1 MPTPSFTDII
11 KAYLEA
17 QFGGDVP
24 PIPGITIDSEL
35 SDTSENPVQNKVIN
49 AALQSKGTYSKP
61 SGGIP
66 ASDLASG
73 VIPVVPQMATQTDMS
88 DWTTGKTV
96 DAAVLKADLSFASQE
111 LEGLVIAVDVLQTAV
126 SQKANSADIPT
137 KTSDLTNDSG
147 FQTASQ
153 VQAAIAPLQ
162 TKAITDTGG
171 YYSTDT
177 VDGALQEI
185 GAELAGV
192 NTLLGSGVIT

>member
-35 SDTSENPVQNKVIN
+35 SDTSENPVMNRVIT
-49 AALQSKGTYSKP
+49 AAL
-61 SGGIP
+61 
-66 ASDLASG
+66 A
-73 VIPVVPQMATQTDMS
+73 
-88 DWTTGKTV
+88 
-96 DAAVLKADLSFASQE
+96 LKAAIADIPTKVSQ
-111 LEGLVIAVDVLQTAV
+111 LLNDSGYQTAAQV
-126 SQKANSADIPT
+126 RTAISTAVPT

-147 FQTASQ
+147 FQTDSQ

-162 TKAITDTGG
+162 SKAITDTGG

>member
-1 MPTPSFTDII
+1 MPTPSFTDFI

-35 SDTSENPVQNKVIN
+35 STTSENPVMNRVIT
-49 AALQSKGTYSKP
+49 AALALKAAITDIPTKLSQLRND
-61 SGGIP
+61 SGY
-66 ASDLASG
+66 
-73 VIPVVPQMATQTDMS
+73 QTAAQVQTAIS
-88 DWTTGKTV
+88 
-96 DAAVLKADLSFASQE
+96 AAV
-111 LEGLVIAVDVLQTAV
+111 
-126 SQKANSADIPT
+126 PT

-147 FQTASQ
+147 FQTAAQ
-153 VQAAIAPLQ
+153 VQAAISTATNPLQ
-162 TKAITDTGG
+162 SKAITDTGG

>member
-35 SDTSENPVQNKVIN
+35 STTSENPVQNKVIT
-49 AALQSKGTYSKP
+49 AALALKAALTD
-61 SGGIP
+61 I
-66 ASDLASG
+66 
-73 VIPVVPQMATQTDMS
+73 PQMATQTNMS
-88 DWTTGKTV
+88 DWTSGKTV
-96 DAAVLKADLSFASQE
+96 DAAVLKTDFSSAIQLVE
-111 LEGLVIAVDVLQTAV
+111 TTVEGLQTVV
-126 SQKANSADIPT
+126 SQKADSVDIPT
-137 KTSDLTNDSG
+137 KTSDLANDSG
-147 FQTASQ
+147 YQTAAQ

-177 VDGALQEI
+177 VEGALQEI

>member
-1 MPTPSFTDII
+1 MPNPSFTDII

-35 SDTSENPVQNKVIN
+35 SDTSENPVQNKVIT
-49 AALQSKGTYSKP
+49 AALALKAAITDIPTKLSQLLND
-61 SGGIP
+61 SGY
-66 ASDLASG
+66 
-73 VIPVVPQMATQTDMS
+73 QTAAQV
-88 DWTTGKTV
+88 WTAIS
-96 DAAVLKADLSFASQE
+96 AAV
-111 LEGLVIAVDVLQTAV
+111 
-126 SQKANSADIPT
+126 PT

-147 FQTASQ
+147 YQTAAQ
-153 VQAAIAPLQ
+153 VQTVIAPLQ

-171 YYSTDT
+171 YYTTDT

>member
-11 KAYLEA
+11 RAYLEA

-66 ASDLASG
+66 ASDLAPG
-73 VIPVVPQMATQTDMS
+73 VIPVVPQMATQADMS
-88 DWTTGKTV
+88 DWTQGKTV
-96 DAAVLKADLSFASQE
+96 DAAVLKTDFTQAGTVLNDIGDSVNAVANALESKAD
-111 LEGLVIAVDVLQTAV
+111 
-126 SQKANSADIPT
+126 
-137 KTSDLTNDSG
+137 TSDL
-147 FQTASQ
+147 
-153 VQAAIAPLQ
+153 IPLQ

-177 VDGALQEI
+177 VEGALQEI

-192 NTLLGSGVIT
+192 NTLIGSGVIT

>member
-35 SDTSENPVQNKVIN
+35 STTSENPVQNKVIT
-49 AALQSKGTYSKP
+49 AALALKAAITDIPTKLSQLLND
-61 SGGIP
+61 SGY
-66 ASDLASG
+66 
-73 VIPVVPQMATQTDMS
+73 QTAAQVRS
-88 DWTTGKTV
+88 AIS
-96 DAAVLKADLSFASQE
+96 AAV
-111 LEGLVIAVDVLQTAV
+111 
-126 SQKANSADIPT
+126 PT

-147 FQTASQ
+147 FQTAAQ
-153 VQAAIAPLQ
+153 VQTVIAPLQ

-171 YYSTDT
+171 YYTTDT

>member
-1 MPTPSFTDII
+1 MPTPSFTDFIRS
-11 KAYLEA
+11 YLEA

-35 SDTSENPVQNKVIN
+35 SDTSENPVQNKVIT
-49 AALQSKGTYSKP
+49 AAL
-61 SGGIP
+61 
-66 ASDLASG
+66 A
-73 VIPVVPQMATQTDMS
+73 
-88 DWTTGKTV
+88 
-96 DAAVLKADLSFASQE
+96 LKAA
-111 LEGLVIAVDVLQTAV
+111 I
-126 SQKANSADIPT
+126 ADIPT
-137 KTSDLTNDSG
+137 KLSQLLNDSG
-147 FQTASQ
+147 FQTASQVQSAITAAVPTKTSDITNDSGYQTAAQ

-171 YYSTDT
+171 YFSTDT

>member
-1 MPTPSFTDII
+1 MPNPSFTDII
-11 KAYLEA
+11 RAYLEA

-24 PIPGITIDSEL
+24 PIPGVTIDDEL
-35 SDTSENPVQNKVIN
+35 STTSENPVMNRVIT
-49 AALQSKGTYSKP
+49 AAL
-61 SGGIP
+61 
-66 ASDLASG
+66 A
-73 VIPVVPQMATQTDMS
+73 
-88 DWTTGKTV
+88 
-96 DAAVLKADLSFASQE
+96 LKAA
-111 LEGLVIAVDVLQTAV
+111 I
-126 SQKANSADIPT
+126 ADIPT
-137 KTSDLTNDSG
+137 KLSQLLNDSGYQTAAQVQSAIGAAVPTKVSDLTNDSG

>member
-35 SDTSENPVQNKVIN
+35 SPTSENPVQNKVIT
-49 AALQSKGTYSKP
+49 AALALKAAITDIPTKVSQLLNDSGYQTAAQVQSAIT
-61 SGGIP
+61 
-66 ASDLASG
+66 
-73 VIPVVPQMATQTDMS
+73 
-88 DWTTGKTV
+88 
-96 DAAVLKADLSFASQE
+96 AAV
-111 LEGLVIAVDVLQTAV
+111 
-126 SQKANSADIPT
+126 PT

-147 FQTASQ
+147 FQTAAQ
-153 VQAAIAPLQ
+153 VQTVIAPLQ

-171 YYSTDT
+171 YYTTDT

-185 GAELAGV
+185 GDELAGV
-192 NTLLGSGVIT
+192 NTLIGSGVIT

>member
-11 KAYLEA
+11 RAYLEA

-35 SDTSENPVQNKVIN
+35 SDTSENPVQNKVIT
-49 AALQSKGTYSKP
+49 AAL
-61 SGGIP
+61 
-66 ASDLASG
+66 A
-73 VIPVVPQMATQTDMS
+73 
-88 DWTTGKTV
+88 
-96 DAAVLKADLSFASQE
+96 LKAA
-111 LEGLVIAVDVLQTAV
+111 IT
-126 SQKANSADIPT
+126 DIPT
-137 KTSDLTNDSG
+137 KLSQLLNDSGYQTARQVQSAITAAVPTKVSDLTNDSG
-147 FQTASQ
+147 FQTAAQ

-171 YYSTDT
+171 YYTTDT

>member
-1 MPTPSFTDII
+1 MPEQSFTDII

-24 PIPGITIDSEL
+24 PIPGITIDDEL
-35 SDTSENPVQNKVIN
+35 STTSENPVQNKVIT
-49 AALQSKGTYSKP
+49 AALALKAALTD
-61 SGGIP
+61 IP
-66 ASDLASG
+66 E
-73 VIPVVPQMATQTDMS
+73 MATKTNMS
-88 DWTTGKTV
+88 DWTSGKTV
-96 DAAVLKADLSFASQE
+96 DAAALKADFQSALTLLATKADAS
-111 LEGLVIAVDVLQTAV
+111 DV
-126 SQKANSADIPT
+126 PT

-192 NTLLGSGVIT
+192 NTLIGSGVIT

>member
-11 KAYLEA
+11 RAYLEA

-35 SDTSENPVQNKVIN
+35 SSTSTNPVQNKVIT
-49 AALQSKGTYSKP
+49 AALALKAAITDIPTKVSQLLND
-61 SGGIP
+61 SGFQT
-66 ASDLASG
+66 ASQVQGA
-73 VIPVVPQMATQTDMS
+73 IT
-88 DWTTGKTV
+88 
-96 DAAVLKADLSFASQE
+96 AAV
-111 LEGLVIAVDVLQTAV
+111 
-126 SQKANSADIPT
+126 PT

-147 FQTASQ
+147 FQTAAQ
-153 VQAAIAPLQ
+153 VQTVVAPLQ

-171 YYSTDT
+171 YYTTDT

-192 NTLLGSGVIT
+192 NTLIGSGVIT